1 MLDTQNRLTPRR
13 SIRSR
18 FGVPKHYNHI
28 WKTLLALAMLLHQF
42 ASLLEGSHE
51 LDWIF
56 IGKYSWIVEKVRKV
70 WGFH

>member
-56 IGKYSWIVEKVRKV
+56 IGNKSLVMVSANDVYWEV
-70 WGFH
+70 